1 MKTLFLLR
9 GVPGAGKTTLAKTL
23 NADAHF
29 ETDNFFVT
37 EGVYKFEPSKI
48 RMAHEWCQAQVENA
62 MLLNYTSN
70 LYETIIVS
78 NTFTQEWEMEAYYKM
93 AKHYNYRVI
102 SIVVENRHGGV
113 NDHGVPED
121 KVQAMRD
128 RFEIKL

>member
-9 GVPGAGKTTLAKTL
+9 GVPGAGKSTLAKML

-29 ETDNFFVT
+29 ETDNFFVR
-37 EGVYKFEPSKI
+37 EGVYNFEPSKI
-48 RMAHEWCQAQVENA
+48 GMAHEWCQAQVDNA
-62 MLLNYTSN
+62 MLVDYTSN
-70 LYETIIVS
+70 LYETIVVS
-78 NTFTQEWEMEAYYKM
+78 NTFTQEWEMEAYYEM
-93 AKHYNYRVI
+93 AKQYKYRVI

-113 NDHGVPED
+113 NNHGVPED